1 MPSKKKNK
9 RNKDKKNNNHSET
22 ENFEME
28 NNQESRNKSENIDQN
43 DNNDIDSYQGNAYQ
57 DQDKD
62 ETENVSENEKQEV
75 NKVVARIFGEDFC
88 IKGDLA
94 EEDIKKIAELVDYK
108 MTEIFEKHPTL
119 SSQKIAVLAAL
130 NIAEEY
136 LRLEKDHK
144 ELLSLMDERDLTN
157 GS

>member
-9 RNKDKKNNNHSET
+9 KNKNKNNHDQA
-22 ENFEME
+22 ENPEIKGDKE
-28 NNQESRNKSENIDQN
+28 IKNESDNIDQQDEN
-43 DNNDIDSYQGNAYQ
+43 YKDSSLDASE
-57 DQDKD
+57 DK
-62 ETENVSENEKQEV
+62 KQEV

-88 IKGDLA
+88 IKGDLS

-144 ELLSLMDERDLTN
+144 ELLALVDERDLAN